1 MRSVRAVIS
10 AGLALLL
17 GGSLIQLASAQ
28 TPPIKIGVVF
38 SLTGPI
44 AAQGIPERDAIRQ
57 AFDEENY
64 QVAGRKIELIVE
76 DSQGKPD
83 VALTKFRKLVEGDR
97 VHLLLAELVS
107 SVGAAVAPYVNS
119 ERIPWVSTVA
129 LAALTRTQRSPYTF
143 RFVPSS
149 YQFGLAGAL
158 WLKKQGWKKIYFIG
172 WNAPPSREAFEVVKK
187 VFGEENVVEA
197 LFPPVGTPDYGP
209 YLAKLD
215 PTKADGLLAAMWGAD
230 SPRIA
235 RQYAEYGLKGRLP
248 FFGLASF
255 TSEELLASMPPEA
268 EGIMSAYTY
277 CGTLETPENRRFVEG
292 YKSRYKALPGSY
304 PYMGY
309 MAAQF
314 VIQALKDI
322 QGRAE
327 DREAFVA
334 ALRKIQL
341 RGPMGM
347 ASFDER
353 QGMVGDF
360 HVLRIVRKGG
370 QLQNE
375 CLERIPQVKDPY
387 DLFP

>member
-1 MRSVRAVIS
+1 MRQARVFLGG
-10 AGLALLL
+10 GLALLL
-17 GGSLIQLASAQ
+17 LGTLIQPAQ
-28 TPPIKIGVVF
+28 AQAPPIKIGVMF
-38 SLTGPI
+38 PLTGPV

-64 QVAGRKIELIVE
+64 QVGGRKIELIIE

-83 VALTKFRKLVEGDR
+83 VGLTKVRKLVERDR
-97 VHLLLAELVS
+97 VHLLLSELVS
-107 SVGAAVAPYVNS
+107 SVGAGVAPYVNA

-129 LAALTRTQRSPYTF
+129 LAGLTRALRSPYSF

-149 YQFGLAGAL
+149 YQFGLAGAQ
-158 WLKKQGWKKIYFIG
+158 WLKKQGWKKVYFIG
-172 WNAPPSREAFEVVKK
+172 WDAPPSREAADAVKK

-197 LFPPVGTPDYGP
+197 MFSPVGTADYAP
-209 YLAKLD
+209 YLAKMD
-215 PTKADGLLAAMWGAD
+215 PKKADGLLAAMWGAD
-230 SPRIA
+230 AVRIS

-248 FFGLASF
+248 FFGIASF
-255 TSEELLASMPPEA
+255 TSEELLAVMPPEA

-277 CGTLETPENRRFVEG
+277 CGTLDTAENRRFVDG
-292 YKSRYKALPGSY
+292 FKSRYKGLPGSY
-304 PYMGY
+304 QYMGY
-309 MAAQF
+309 MAAKF
-314 VIQALKDI
+314 VIQGLKDV

-360 HVLRIVRKGG
+360 YVLKVVRKDG
-370 QLQNE
+370 QLHNE
-375 CLERIPQVKDPY
+375 CIERLPQVKDPY